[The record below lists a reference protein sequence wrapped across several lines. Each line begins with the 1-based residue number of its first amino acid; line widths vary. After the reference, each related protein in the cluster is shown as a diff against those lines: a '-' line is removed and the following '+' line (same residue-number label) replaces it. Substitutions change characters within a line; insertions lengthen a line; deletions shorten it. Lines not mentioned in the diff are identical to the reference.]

1 MNDKNQEHI
10 FCEFHGHKYVSF
22 DYRKFGILGVGR
34 NRIPMVNMDPYI
46 DHSMDEELHTE
57 CCIGLAQ
64 STEYKLGQTYGA
76 IPEVEQKRLGS
87 NDCWSELMRNLEQYD
102 PDGKHK
108 KALEYLVETT
118 PSENLVAAF
127 YKYAYF
133 AMNAPIPWFFAL
145 YLKHTEFRNK
155 TKDAGVLTPA
165 AERFPKLMKYIDT
178 LPFKSVGR
186 ILFFTTYPNAGVM
199 MHRDS
204 VVAEHQD
211 HNINL
216 FFTSGRPSY
225 VWDEIKNEKTYLDP
239 SAKSYYFNNR
249 DYHGV
254 DAETA
259 FRYTVRIDGT
269 FTDEM
274 QEKLGLE
281 DGYTWRWDYETT

>member
-1 MNDKNQEHI
+1 MNDKDQQHI
-10 FCEFHGHKYVSF
+10 FCDFHGHKYVSF
-22 DYRKFGILGVGR
+22 DYQKYGIKGVGR
-34 NRIPMVNMDPYI
+34 NRSPMVNMDQYI
-46 DHSMDEELHTE
+46 DHSMNDELHTE

-76 IPEVEQKRLGS
+76 VPRIEQERLGS
-87 NDCWSELMRNLEQYD
+87 NDCWSELMRNLEKYD

-108 KALEYLVETT
+108 KALEQLVETT
-118 PSENLVAAF
+118 PSENLVSAF

-155 TKDAGVLTPA
+155 TKDGGTLTAA
-165 AERFPKLMKYIDT
+165 AERFPKLLKYIDT
-178 LPFKSVGR
+178 LPFKAVGR
-186 ILFFTTYPNAGVM
+186 ILLFTTYPNAGVM

-204 VVAEHQD
+204 VMAEHKD

-225 VWDEIKNEKTYLDP
+225 VWDEIENKKTYLDP
-239 SAKSYYFNNR
+239 SARSYFFNNR

-254 DAETA
+254 DAEPM

-274 QEKLGLE
+274 QEKLALE
-281 DGYTWRWDYETT
+281 DGYTWKWDYEA